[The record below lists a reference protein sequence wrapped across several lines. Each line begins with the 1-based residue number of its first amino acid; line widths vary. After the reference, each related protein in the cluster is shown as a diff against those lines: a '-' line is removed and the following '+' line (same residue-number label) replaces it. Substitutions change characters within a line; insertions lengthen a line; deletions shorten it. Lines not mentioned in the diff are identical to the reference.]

1 MVIKKDVC
9 KKIALGRCEE
19 MPQGTHCSHSFVGQ
33 EPSEMGTKSEVLISA

>member
-1 MVIKKDVC
+1 MVIEKDMY

-19 MPQGTHCSHSFVGQ
+19 MPQGTDCSHCFMGQ